1 MPTAGSVVASCTVSV
16 PVPVPLAGVTRS
28 QLAALPAVH
37 AIGVAPFCA
46 TINVCAGVD
55 EIVVVPFLTAAKFNS
70 HRLMLKRGPLG
81 PATATEIYAEVG
93 LCSPLV
99 L

>member
-1 MPTAGSVVASCTVSV
+1 MPGAGTVVASCTVSV

-28 QLAALPAVH
+28 QLAALPALHVM
-37 AIGVAPFCA
+37 GVVPFCA

-70 HRLMLKRGPLG
+70 PRLTLKRGPLG
-81 PATATEIYAEVG
+81 PATVTEISADGG